1 MSAGSNADRQQEWV
15 LVVRRSFGI
24 PDLVSNEDA
33 REAIIGS
40 LLEQLQENGYQSPT
54 RGAAEPIVDAFIA
67 FGVSGDLD
75 DSLLPPGDAAN
86 RLIDKGLSEIDPE
99 HLVFDMMFEYPPEVV
114 AAVQK
119 LLDRVSQYLDGSLG
133 TIPEVP
139 VEGS

>member
-1 MSAGSNADRQQEWV
+1 MSARPNSDRQQRWV

-40 LLEQLQENGYQSPT
+40 LLEQLQENGYRSPT

-67 FGVSGDLD
+67 FGVGGNLD

-86 RLIDKGLSEIDPE
+86 QLIDKGLSEIDPE

-114 AAVQK
+114 AAVQQ
-119 LLDRVSQYLDGSLG
+119 LLD
-133 TIPEVP
+133 
-139 VEGS
+139 